1 MLPNLCS
8 FGACAVFT
16 LLLFIV
22 VVVFCFLIILLY
34 VHLGTVVHFD
44 VYAFIALNATFNRVQ
59 CIYVVWLMFSETV
72 VVAPTVPDR
81 VYIYTCDRCCLLD
94 FLLYVLEYIYLFIF
108 NYFFRVCGY
117 LGILPRF
124 FSSSQ

>member
-8 FGACAVFT
+8 FGACAVFPL
-16 LLLFIV
+16 LLLFVV

-44 VYAFIALNATFNRVQ
+44 VLAFIALNATFNRVQ

-72 VVAPTVPDR
+72 VVTPTVR
-81 VYIYTCDRCCLLD
+81 IVYIY
-94 FLLYVLEYIYLFIF
+94 V
-108 NYFFRVCGY
+108 
-117 LGILPRF
+117 
-124 FSSSQ
+124 